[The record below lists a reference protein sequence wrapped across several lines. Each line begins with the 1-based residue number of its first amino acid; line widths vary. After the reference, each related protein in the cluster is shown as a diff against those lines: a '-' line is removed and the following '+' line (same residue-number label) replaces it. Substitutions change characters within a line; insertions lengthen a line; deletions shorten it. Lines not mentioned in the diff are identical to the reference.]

1 LGGFLWTVGL
11 TVLGFVIGNAF
22 GHVEGVSK
30 YMEIFILGVIA
41 VSLLPAAI
49 HAWREYRHEV
59 FAAVRARF
67 DGA

>member
-1 LGGFLWTVGL
+1 
-11 TVLGFVIGNAF
+11 
-22 GHVEGVSK
+22 
-30 YMEIFILGVIA
+30 MEIFILGVIA